1 MSYGLL
7 QKKKKKLEQHVRSK
21 FRLSYIRRAT
31 NDARDRTNVITT
43 MLWAH
48 LASILAYIFS
58 FFLKQLLLRD
68 KGTRRSRFLFFLIF
82 SSFLGRRINM
92 LILGSIQET
101 LSLAVYV
108 VKIAVHFVTTPV
120 NSRLYKLKVQISA
133 ADSPRREA
141 FTMWSEYK

>member
-21 FRLSYIRRAT
+21 FRLSYIRRDT
-31 NDARDRTNVITT
+31 NDRARSNERYYNDAMSAFSFDISVHFFF
-43 MLWAH
+43 LLEA
-48 LASILAYIFS
+48 ASITRQRYTKITVS
-58 FFLKQLLLRD
+58 F
-68 KGTRRSRFLFFLIF
+68 FFLIF

-141 FTMWSEYK
+141 FTM